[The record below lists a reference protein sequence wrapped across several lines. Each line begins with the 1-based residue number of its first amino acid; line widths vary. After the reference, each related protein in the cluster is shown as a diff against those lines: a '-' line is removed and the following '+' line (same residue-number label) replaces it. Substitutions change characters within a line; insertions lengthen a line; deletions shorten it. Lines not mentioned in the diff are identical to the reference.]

1 MAFSKFHF
9 IFPVVNH
16 HQSVCIRIIDPSMRD
31 FYRYDNFSFEV
42 EFESVY
48 RQVFRLFLKHKN
60 RILAIYRQQL
70 DFGRQ
75 EYYWTVIQN
84 PNADRHQ
91 CPRSR
96 FSGPCNWCRLSMTVL
111 HYLAFRFG
119 ISLLNIFL
127 DSQLGLKRFNT
138 SRLLCLTA
146 LPRTMVTQ
154 EIHFGIELRRLT
166 NKGIRTTRDITV
178 NY

>member
-48 RQVFRLFLKHKN
+48 RPVFRLFLKHKN
-60 RILAIYRQQL
+60 RMLAIYRQQL

-75 EYYWTVIQN
+75 EYY
-84 PNADRHQ
+84 
-91 CPRSR
+91 
-96 FSGPCNWCRLSMTVL
+96 
-111 HYLAFRFG
+111 
-119 ISLLNIFL
+119 
-127 DSQLGLKRFNT
+127 
-138 SRLLCLTA
+138 
-146 LPRTMVTQ
+146 
-154 EIHFGIELRRLT
+154 
-166 NKGIRTTRDITV
+166 
-178 NY
+178 